1 MKWVHTRS
9 LYIIIKTFKMFLN
22 IKSMTLLPHQRGYGK
37 QTPRVIQRTGSW
49 KGWIPVQFGKDWLAG
64 EINWQKKN

>member
-1 MKWVHTRS
+1 
-9 LYIIIKTFKMFLN
+9 MFLN

-37 QTPRVIQRTGSW
+37 QTPRIPERTGSW
-49 KGWIPVQFGKDWLAG
+49 KGWIPIEFGKDRLAG